1 MSKRALILINPHS
14 RQGGESDDTFTNHL
28 QAAGWQLVSDRRD
41 GESIS
46 QAIERH
52 HRDVDLVVVG
62 GGDGTLNDAIAGLIK
77 TQLPLGILPLGTA
90 NDLARTIGLPLD
102 PLAACEVL
110 VQGEAQSIDVGEAN
124 GSHFFNVAS
133 IGLSVDI
140 TRQLTPEAKKR
151 YGVFAYLFTA
161 FDRTFRVRPF
171 HADVRTENEV
181 HRVKTVQIAVGNG
194 RSYGGGMSVAEDAS
208 IDDGLLDLYSV
219 EVDHWWKVFA
229 LTPSIMRGQQQKSM
243 WVRALRGAS
252 FEITTRRRR
261 PVTMDGEICTY
272 TPVKFRVLPGAVRV
286 IMPKKPNAGT

>member
-14 RQGGESDDTFTNHL
+14 RQGGESDDTFTNQL

-46 QAIERH
+46 HAIERH
-52 HRDVDLVVVG
+52 RRDVDLVVVG
-62 GGDGTLNDAIAGLIK
+62 GGDGTLNDAIAGLIE

-102 PLAACEVL
+102 PLEACDVL
-110 VQGEAQSIDVGEAN
+110 VQGEPQAIDVGEAN
-124 GSHFFNVAS
+124 GKYFFNVAS

-140 TRQLTPEAKKR
+140 TRQLTPEAKKK

-171 HADVRTENEV
+171 HAEVRTESDV
-181 HRVKTVQIAVGNG
+181 HRVKTVQIAIGNG
-194 RSYGGGMSVAEDAS
+194 RSYGGGMSVSEDAS

-229 LTPSIMRGQQQKSM
+229 LTPSIMRGKQQNSM

-261 PVTMDGEICTY
+261 AVTMDGEICTY

-286 IMPKKPNAGT
+286 IVAKKPNAGT

>member
-1 MSKRALILINPHS
+1 MPKRALILINPNA
-14 RQGGESDDTFTNHL
+14 RQGGDSDDSLTDRL
-28 QAAGWQLVSDRRD
+28 KAAGLDLICDRRD

-46 QAIERH
+46 QMVVRH
-52 HRDVDLVVVG
+52 QHDVDLVIVG
-62 GGDGTLNDAIAGLIK
+62 GGDGTLNDAIAGLIES
-77 TQLPLGILPLGTA
+77 QLPLGILPLGTA
-90 NDLARTIGLPLD
+90 NDLARTLALPLD
-102 PLAACEVL
+102 PLAACDVIAA
-110 VQGEAQSIDVGEAN
+110 GEMQTIDVGEAN
-124 GSHFFNVAS
+124 GKFFFNVAS

-161 FDRTFRVRPF
+161 FDRTFRVRAF
-171 HADVRTENEV
+171 HAEVRTDTEV

-194 RSYGGGMSVAEDAS
+194 RSYGGGMSISQEAT

-229 LTPSIMRGQQQKSM
+229 LTPSIMRGDQQKSM
-243 WVRALRGAS
+243 WVRTLRGPS

-272 TPVKFRVLPGAVRV
+272 TPVRFRVRPGAIRV
-286 IMPKKPNAGT
+286 IVPKKTSVGT